1 MATPEEDFAT
11 IVNLIAPDVATQ
23 DVQGDEQSSG
33 WISDDMAVTF
43 QIVGF
48 LRKGVD
54 ERRTTPEGDSLR
66 ERIYGFRTM
75 RVQFTCDGNRQTL
88 GLTAPEVADALIAGF
103 NRTDVEEILAGQ
115 NLGVPRCT
123 DVRQTDYQD
132 PHGDAR
138 SAATFE
144 AQFPASRRVAG
155 GLIVPIKSVEVTGTP
170 GPIDT
175 TIGPV

>member
-1 MATPEEDFAT
+1 VSLESDIAE
-11 IVNLIAPDVATQ
+11 IVHLIRSDVQ
-23 DVQGDEQSSG
+23 IVDVQGDEQSSG
-33 WISDDMAVTF
+33 WISDDMGVTF

-48 LRKGVD
+48 LRRGVD
-54 ERRTTPEGDSLR
+54 ERRAAVEGDSLR

-103 NRTDVEEILAGQ
+103 NRTDIEEILAGQ
-115 NLGVPRCT
+115 NLGVPWCT
-123 DVRQTDYQD
+123 AVRQTDYQNI
-132 PHGDAR
+132 HGDAR

-155 GLIVPIKSVEVTGTP
+155 GLVVPIKSIEVTGTP